1 MRLVKKPN
9 LKRLKE
15 ERFTKVLTS
24 GKIELWQKTIYI
36 NDETWIHIVRYIPE
50 TDRVVS
56 WNEKIPEETFNAF
69 GIF

>member
-24 GKIELWQKTIYI
+24 GKIELWQKVIYI
-36 NDETWIHIVRYIPE
+36 NNETWIHIVRYIPE

-56 WNEKIPEETFNAF
+56 WNEKIPEKTFNAF